1 MKISSLTPDLRG
13 GRLGPLVRNGSSVTS
28 SRHFQLSGLH
38 SCSSVLWLHATKNL
52 GTSVCF
58 RRISPC
64 NFALETSLTQFS
76 DNGDSS
82 VFWSHQIFI
91 IDSWSSIYRQY
102 RKVKEK
108 KQDDKCQEISLQNL
122 TRTLKIIKKKNM
134 LTCCFILAQSSH
146 FQIKINTLWSLL
158 SPFWRML
165 TRCSSSQNSMM
176 YKSLIY
182 ILLIWLNF
190 LDFL

>member
-82 VFWSHQIFI
+82 VFWPHQIFI
-91 IDSWSSIYRQY
+91 VDSWSSIYRQY

-122 TRTLKIIKKKNM
+122 TRTLKIIKKKKHVN
-134 LTCCFILAQSSH
+134 
-146 FQIKINTLWSLL
+146 LL
-158 SPFWRML
+158 LYFSTVLSFPN
-165 TRCSSSQNSMM
+165 QN
-176 YKSLIY
+176 IY
-182 ILLIWLNF
+182 IIITLQSF
-190 LDFL
+190 LENVDQMFKLPKFSDVQVPNIYSSYMA